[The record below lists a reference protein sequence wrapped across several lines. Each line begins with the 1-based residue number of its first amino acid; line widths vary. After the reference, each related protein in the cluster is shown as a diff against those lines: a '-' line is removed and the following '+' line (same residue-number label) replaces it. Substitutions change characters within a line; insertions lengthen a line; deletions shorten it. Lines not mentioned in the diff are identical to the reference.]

1 MKLIKIIFFLL
12 CFAFYHQNVLATH
25 HDAKM
30 LIKKS
35 VPKSE
40 DFLIGE
46 KIYQNNCVSCH
57 QKNLSGHPKWKTA
70 LDKDGHRVAP
80 PLNGTGHTWHHDDR
94 TLFAIIKYGLNK
106 LVKNYQGKML
116 GFGDKL
122 SDQEIKQ
129 VLSYIK
135 SYWNDEAYNY
145 QLKLN

>member
-25 HDAKM
+25 HDA
-30 LIKKS
+30 
-35 VPKSE
+35 
-40 DFLIGE
+40 